1 MCAMLVMEG
10 MVGDLTCREIS
21 MSTRR
26 NIGSGDS
33 RRFDVLNP
41 LRMQSRP
48 GKLDRNDQLTDSE
61 TLASGSRGLEATV
74 SRPTSR
80 WGPVAL

>member
-21 MSTRR
+21 MSTRT
-26 NIGSGDS
+26 NIDSGDS

-41 LRMQSRP
+41 DVDNP
-48 GKLDRNDQLTDSE
+48 C
-61 TLASGSRGLEATV
+61 
-74 SRPTSR
+74 
-80 WGPVAL
+80 